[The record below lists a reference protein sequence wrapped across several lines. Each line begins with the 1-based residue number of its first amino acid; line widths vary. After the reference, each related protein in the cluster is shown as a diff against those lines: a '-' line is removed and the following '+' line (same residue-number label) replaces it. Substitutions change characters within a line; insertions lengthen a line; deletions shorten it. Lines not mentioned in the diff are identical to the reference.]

1 MLSDEF
7 ISLHLL
13 KVKGDIHKRMCRLSE
28 IWQIKKKLITE
39 IAKSYFADAKF
50 CLRF

>member
-7 ISLHLL
+7 ISLSETYINVCVDLVKSDRFL
-13 KVKGDIHKRMCRLSE
+13 KK
-28 IWQIKKKLITE
+28 TE

>member
-7 ISLHLL
+7 ISLSETYINVCVDLVKSDRL
-13 KVKGDIHKRMCRLSE
+13 KK
-28 IWQIKKKLITE
+28 TE
-39 IAKSYFADAKF
+39 IAKSYFADPKF

>member
-7 ISLHLL
+7 ISLSETYIVKSDRL
-13 KVKGDIHKRMCRLSE
+13 KK
-28 IWQIKKKLITE
+28 TE

>member
-7 ISLHLL
+7 ISLSETYINVCVDQVKSDRL
-13 KVKGDIHKRMCRLSE
+13 KKN
-28 IWQIKKKLITE
+28 E